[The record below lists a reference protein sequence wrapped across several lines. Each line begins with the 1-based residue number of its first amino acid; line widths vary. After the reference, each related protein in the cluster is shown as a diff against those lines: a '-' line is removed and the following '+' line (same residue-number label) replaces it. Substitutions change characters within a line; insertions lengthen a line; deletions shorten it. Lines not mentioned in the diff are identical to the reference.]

1 MSERANRF
9 VLGFSLIGFL
19 RLEWNN
25 GVYAIITILIFEG
38 TTNWR
43 IPALVSQLRY
53 AMNGINR
60 GGITD
65 TNNDNNY
72 KFYYEAERLLRFMVA
87 TTISLGFIFFDDSLW
102 FLPWFV
108 GLNLLLA
115 GTTGFCPLIMLFR
128 KLGFR

>member
-19 RLEWNN
+19 LLEWNN

-38 TTNWR
+38 MTNWR

-60 GGITD
+60 DGITD

-87 TTISLGFIFFDDSLW
+87 TTINQFRVY
-102 FLPWFV
+102 FL
-108 GLNLLLA
+108 
-115 GTTGFCPLIMLFR
+115 
-128 KLGFR
+128 